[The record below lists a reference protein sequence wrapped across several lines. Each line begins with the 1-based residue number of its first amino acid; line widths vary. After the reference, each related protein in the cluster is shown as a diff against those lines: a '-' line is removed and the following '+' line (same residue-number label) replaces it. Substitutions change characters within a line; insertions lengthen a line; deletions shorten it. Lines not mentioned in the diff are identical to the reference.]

1 MQKKTGLFTKVLAPA
16 LLILGAV
23 LPIEASQGL
32 SLQQTG
38 WFDSG
43 SRGEEGVLEIGEY
56 DPAGKQLF
64 VTSGDGHLWVL
75 DISNPVKTKLAKKIP
90 LNTWGKG
97 ATSVSISNGIV
108 AVAVEA
114 DNKQAPGSIVF
125 FDNQGNDI
133 AALKVGALPDMVIF
147 SHDGKTVMAACEG
160 EPSDDYTVDPEGQ
173 VAIIDLSKGVR
184 SVTQNDVTMLD
195 FKKFNKNMP
204 QNVKIS
210 PKAASASQD
219 IEPEYIAITPDDKTA
234 FISLQENN
242 AFAIVDLA
250 KKEIK
255 TIVPL
260 GFKDHS
266 QPGNALDASNKDKKI
281 NIRNWPVFGMY
292 MPDAIKAATIG
303 GHNYII
309 SANEGDSRDYDGYS
323 EESRVKKLKL
333 SPQSFPNADDLQK
346 EENLGRLKITKELG
360 DADGDGQ
367 YEKLFC
373 YGARS
378 FSIWDDTG
386 KLVYD
391 SGDDFE
397 KITAAKYPL
406 FFNTTED
413 ETKFDDRSDDKGPEP
428 EGVAIGKIDSKTYA
442 FICLERMG
450 GVMVYDISNPEKP
463 QFVTYENNRN
473 FFGDYKN
480 GTALDFSPEG
490 IVFIQADESP
500 TGKPMLALIHEMSG
514 TVSLYNIIH

>member
-1 MQKKTGLFTKVLAPA
+1 MRLKRPPLAVTITLSVPTK
-16 LLILGAV
+16 
-23 LPIEASQGL
+23 
-32 SLQQTG
+32 
-38 WFDSG
+38 
-43 SRGEEGVLEIGEY
+43 
-56 DPAGKQLF
+56 
-64 VTSGDGHLWVL
+64 
-75 DISNPVKTKLAKKIP
+75 
-90 LNTWGKG
+90 
-97 ATSVSISNGIV
+97 AT
-108 AVAVEA
+108 
-114 DNKQAPGSIVF
+114 
-125 FDNQGNDI
+125 
-133 AALKVGALPDMVIF
+133 
-147 SHDGKTVMAACEG
+147 
-160 EPSDDYTVDPEGQ
+160 
-173 VAIIDLSKGVR
+173 
-184 SVTQNDVTMLD
+184 
-195 FKKFNKNMP
+195 
-204 QNVKIS
+204 
-210 PKAASASQD
+210 
-219 IEPEYIAITPDDKTA
+219 
-234 FISLQENN
+234 
-242 AFAIVDLA
+242 
-250 KKEIK
+250 
-255 TIVPL
+255 
-260 GFKDHS
+260 
-266 QPGNALDASNKDKKI
+266 
-281 NIRNWPVFGMY
+281 
-292 MPDAIKAATIG
+292 
-303 GHNYII
+303 
-309 SANEGDSRDYDGYS
+309 SRDYDGYS

-463 QFVTYENNRN
+463 KFVTYENNRN